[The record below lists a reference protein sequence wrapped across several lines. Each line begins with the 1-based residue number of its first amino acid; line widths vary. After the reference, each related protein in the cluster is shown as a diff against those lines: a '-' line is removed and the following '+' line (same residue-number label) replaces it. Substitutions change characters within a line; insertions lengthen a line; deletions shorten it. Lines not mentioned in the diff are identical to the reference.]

1 MKKGYY
7 IHFEGRTSIGVA
19 KKIDMQMEEFR
30 KYYEMREIEVET
42 LHRSLLQ
49 RVIGLFPTCSIS
61 RDYDSA
67 LGRLEEPAFLY
78 IRRTVADRAYV
89 NFLRRVKQKFPKCKI
104 IIEIFTYP
112 YDKDDFGKWNA
123 WPFYIK
129 ERIYRG
135 RQKKYVD
142 RFVTYTQD
150 EEIFGV
156 PTIQTINGINV
167 DSVRMVQGEYR
178 EDQLTMIGVAYM
190 QRHHGYERV
199 IEGMH
204 EYYSGQERKF
214 RVYLM
219 LVGDGPEKPKYQELT
234 EKYGLGNYI
243 TFYPTM
249 SGDELDEMYDKS
261 DIALASF
268 GMYKLGIDQKLS
280 ALKTR
285 EYVAKGMPIMTGCA
299 IDVLDDGYRYVK
311 NFSNDAEAVDIDEV
325 IKFYKEIRKTFPNKI
340 AMAKNI
346 REFAIQNLSMKSAM
360 APVVDYIESWA

>member
-49 RVIGLFPTCSIS
+49 RVIGLFPACSIS
-61 RDYDSA
+61 RDYASA

-142 RFVTYTQD
+142 RFVTYTKD

-156 PTIQTINGINV
+156 PAIQTINGINV
-167 DSVRMVQGEYR
+167 DSVCMVQGEYR

-190 QRHHGYERV
+190 QRQHGYERV

-219 LVGDGPEKPKYQELT
+219 LVGDGPEKPMYQSLV
-234 EKYGLGNYI
+234 EKYHLQEYV
-243 TFYPTM
+243 TFYPTTT
-249 SGDELDEMYDKS
+249 GDELDRLYDKA
-261 DIALASF
+261 DVALVTF
-268 GMYKLGIDQKLS
+268 GAYKIGYYGMTS

-285 EYVAKGMPIMTGCA
+285 ESLAKGIPMISGIG
-299 IDVLDDGYRYVK
+299 IDVLNPDFEYLLLYDNDD
-311 NFSNDAEAVDIDEV
+311 FPVDIEN
-325 IKFYKEIRKTFPNKI
+325 ILEFYQRIRRAGKNKI
-340 AMAKNI
+340 EIAEDMRRYAYKKVSMCAAMRPIIN
-346 REFAIQNLSMKSAM
+346 F
-360 APVVDYIESWA
+360 IEG

>member
-142 RFVTYTQD
+142 RFVTYTKD

-156 PTIQTINGINV
+156 PAIQTINGINV
-167 DSVRMVQGEYR
+167 DSVRLVRGEYR
-178 EDQLTMIGVAYM
+178 EDRLTMIGVAYM
-190 QRHHGYERV
+190 QRQHGYERV

-214 RVYLM
+214 SVYLM
-219 LVGDGPEKPKYQELT
+219 LVGDGPEKPMYQSLV
-234 EKYGLGNYI
+234 EKYHLQEYV
-243 TFYPTM
+243 TFYPTTT
-249 SGDELDEMYDKS
+249 GDELDRLYDKA
-261 DIALASF
+261 DVALMVF
-268 GMYKLGIDQKLS
+268 GMYKVGRYSVIS

-285 EYVAKGMPIMTGCA
+285 EGLAKGLPLISGVG
-299 IDVLDDGYRYVK
+299 IDIIDPNYKYMLLFDDDNSPVSIGQIVTFYKKIREDGQSKREVADTIRTFAYEK
-311 NFSNDAEAVDIDEV
+311 ANMDAAMGGI
-325 IKFYKEIRKTFPNKI
+325 IKF
-340 AMAKNI
+340 
-346 REFAIQNLSMKSAM
+346 
-360 APVVDYIESWA
+360 IEE

>member
-49 RVIGLFPTCSIS
+49 RVIGLSPTCSIS

-67 LGRLEEPAFLY
+67 LGQLEEPAFLY

-142 RFVTYTQD
+142 RFVTYTKD

-156 PTIQTINGINV
+156 PAIQTINGINV
-167 DSVRMVQGEYR
+167 DSVRMVRGEYR

-199 IEGMH
+199 IEGLH

-234 EKYGLGNYI
+234 EKYGLGDYI

-268 GMYKLGIDQKLS
+268 GVYKSGFSGKLS

-285 EYVAKGMPIMTGCA
+285 ECLAKGMLQITGCE
-299 IDVLDDGYRYVK
+299 IDVLDDDYKYVK
-311 NFSNDAEAVDIDEV
+311 NFENGPQTVDISKVVDFYRSILATGWNKRDIAGIIRKYAVDHV
-325 IKFYKEIRKTFPNKI
+325 GV
-340 AMAKNI
+340 
-346 REFAIQNLSMKSAM
+346 SSAM
-360 APVVDYIESWA
+360 RPIINFIED

>member
-67 LGRLEEPAFLY
+67 LGQLEEPAFLY

-142 RFVTYTQD
+142 RFVTYTKD

-156 PTIQTINGINV
+156 PAIQTINGINV
-167 DSVRMVQGEYR
+167 DSVRMVRGEYQ

-190 QRHHGYERV
+190 QRQHGYERV

-214 RVYLM
+214 SVYLM
-219 LVGDGPEKPKYQELT
+219 LVGDGPEKPMYQSLV
-234 EKYGLGNYI
+234 EKYHLQEYV
-243 TFYPTM
+243 TFYPTTI
-249 SGDELDEMYDKS
+249 GDELDRLYDKADVVLNVFGGYKVNYYGAYS
-261 DIALASF
+261 SLKVRESF
-268 GMYKLGIDQKLS
+268 
-280 ALKTR
+280 
-285 EYVAKGMPIMTGCA
+285 AKGLPMISGS
-299 IDVLDDGYRYVK
+299 DLDIGDKAERYVEM
-311 NFSNDAEAVDIDEV
+311 FANDKSPVDMCDV
-325 IKFYKEIRKTFPNKI
+325 IRFYNNLRKTNNNKTVV
-340 AMAKNI
+340 A
-346 REFAIQNLSMKSAM
+346 FAIRSFAKAYLDMTIVMQ
-360 APVVDYIESWA
+360 PIIRFIDG